1 VNIFWFLPTHGD
13 GRYLATTTGGRQLSF
28 SYLLQTAQ
36 AADSLGFDG
45 VLIPTGRS
53 CEDPWVIGSAVAPAT
68 SRLGLLIAVRPGIME
83 PVVAARMAATLDR
96 VSQGRLLINVVTGGD
111 LAELA
116 GDGVFLPHDERY
128 RLTEEFLSV
137 WRRVMSGET
146 VTFDGNY
153 IKVKGARLSFPPI
166 QKPHPPLYFGGSSPA
181 AHRLIA
187 QQGDLYLTWGESPA
201 AVAAKLA
208 QVRDLAARSGRSLRF
223 GIRLHIIVRE
233 TDREAWDAAHDL
245 IRYVDDA
252 TVAKALNAFS
262 NSDSEGQ
269 RRMSALASRPRED
282 LEISPNL
289 WAGIGLVRGGAG
301 TALVGSPQVVAA
313 RMKEYAALGIDT
325 FILSGYPH
333 LEEAYR
339 VAELLFPLLDRR
351 IDKVSVTRPLSGP
364 LGEVVANNHI
374 PGAVTETRE

>member
-13 GRYLATTTGGRQLSF
+13 GRYLATTIGGRQLSF
-28 SYLLQTAQ
+28 NYLLQTAQ

-53 CEDPWVIGSAVAPAT
+53 CEDPWVIGAAVAPAT
-68 SRLGLLIAVRPGIME
+68 SRLRLLIAVRPGIMG

-96 VSQGRLLINVVTGGD
+96 LSQGRLLINVVTGGD

-128 RLTEEFLSV
+128 QLTEEFLTI
-137 WRRVMSGET
+137 WRRVMSGES

-153 IKVKGARLSFPPI
+153 LKVKGARLSFLPF

-181 AHRLIA
+181 AHQLIA

-201 AVAAKLA
+201 DVAAKIA
-208 QVRDLAARSGRSLRF
+208 EVRDLAARSGRSLRF
-223 GIRLHIIVRE
+223 GIRLHVIVRE
-233 TDREAWDAAHDL
+233 TDREAWDAARDL

-252 TVAKALNAFS
+252 TIAKALNVFS

-269 RRMSALASRPRED
+269 RRMSALASRPREE

-301 TALVGSPQVVAA
+301 TALVGNPQVVAT

-339 VAELLFPLLDRR
+339 VAELLFPLLGHT
-351 IDKVSVTRPLSGP
+351 IDKVSVTLPLSGP
-364 LGEVVANNHI
+364 LGEVVANSHFT
-374 PGAVTETRE
+374 PQGRV

>member
-1 VNIFWFLPTHGD
+1 MNIFWFLPTHGD
-13 GRYLATTTGGRQLSF
+13 GRYLATTIGGRQLSF
-28 SYLLQTAQ
+28 NYLLQTAQ

-53 CEDPWVIGSAVAPAT
+53 CEDPWVIGAAVAPAT
-68 SRLGLLIAVRPGIME
+68 SRLRLLIAVRPGIMG

-96 VSQGRLLINVVTGGD
+96 LSQGRLLINVVTGGD

-128 RLTEEFLSV
+128 QLTEEFLTI
-137 WRRVMSGET
+137 WRRVMSGES

-153 IKVKGARLSFPPI
+153 LKVKGARLSFLPF

-181 AHRLIA
+181 AHQLIA

-201 AVAAKLA
+201 DVAAKIA
-208 QVRDLAARSGRSLRF
+208 EVRDLAARSGRSLRF
-223 GIRLHIIVRE
+223 GIRLHVIVRE
-233 TDREAWDAAHDL
+233 TDREAWDAARDL

-252 TVAKALNAFS
+252 TIAKALNVFS

-269 RRMSALASRPRED
+269 RRMSALASRPREE

-301 TALVGSPQVVAA
+301 TALVG
-313 RMKEYAALGIDT
+313 
-325 FILSGYPH
+325 
-333 LEEAYR
+333 
-339 VAELLFPLLDRR
+339 
-351 IDKVSVTRPLSGP
+351 
-364 LGEVVANNHI
+364 I
-374 PGAVTETRE
+374 PRSSQPA

>member
-13 GRYLATTTGGRQLSF
+13 GRYLATTTGGRQVSF
-28 SYLLQTAQ
+28 SYLQQTAQ

-53 CEDPWVIGSAVAPAT
+53 CEDPWVIGSAIAPAT
-68 SRLGLLIAVRPGIME
+68 SHLRLLIAVRPGIMG
-83 PVVAARMAATLDR
+83 PAVAARMAATLDR
-96 VSQGRLLINVVTGGD
+96 VSGGRLLINVVTGGD
-111 LAELA
+111 LAELG

-128 RLTEEFLSV
+128 QLTEEFLTI

-146 VTFDGNY
+146 VTFEGRY
-153 IKVKGARLSFPPI
+153 IKVDGARLSFPPI
-166 QKPHPPLYFGGSSPA
+166 QTPHPPLYFGGSSPA

-201 AVAAKLA
+201 AVAAKIGEVRELA
-208 QVRDLAARSGRSLRF
+208 RQSGRSLRL
-223 GIRLHIIVRE
+223 GIRLHVIVRE
-233 TDREAWDAAHDL
+233 TDREAWDAAREL
-245 IRYVDDA
+245 IRYVDDRTIA
-252 TVAKALNAFS
+252 RALKAFS
-262 NSDSEGQ
+262 NSDSEGR
-269 RRMSALASRPRED
+269 RRMSALASRPREE

-301 TALVGSPQVVAA
+301 TALVGNPQVVAT
-313 RMKEYAALGIDT
+313 RMREYAALGIDT

-339 VAELLFPLLDRR
+339 VAELLFPLIDHKM
-351 IDKVSVTRPLSGP
+351 DKVSVARPLSGP
-364 LGEVVANNHI
+364 LGEVVANSHVLE
-374 PGAVTETRE
+374 PATRTLE

>member
-1 VNIFWFLPTHGD
+1 ML
-13 GRYLATTTGGRQLSF
+13 
-28 SYLLQTAQ
+28 
-36 AADSLGFDG
+36 
-45 VLIPTGRS
+45 
-53 CEDPWVIGSAVAPAT
+53 
-68 SRLGLLIAVRPGIME
+68 
-83 PVVAARMAATLDR
+83 VAARQRRWMLRSSRLERSRPRRWDRLQTLTLLLEPYRWDLPGGR
-96 VSQGRLLINVVTGGD
+96 VHAGIGD
-111 LAELA
+111 LAQPGA
-116 GDGVFLPHDERY
+116 DPGDGVFLPHDDRY
-128 RLTEEFLSV
+128 LLTEEFLNV
-137 WRRVMSGET
+137 WRRAMSGET
-146 VTFDGNY
+146 VTFDGQH

-201 AVAAKLA
+201 AVALKLA
-208 QVRDLAARSGRSLRF
+208 QVRDLATRSGRNLRF

-252 TVAKALNAFS
+252 TVAKALNVFS

-269 RRMSALASRPRED
+269 RRMSALASRPREE

-339 VAELLFPLLDRR
+339 VAELLFPLLDHT

-374 PGAVTETRE
+374 RGAVTERRE